1 MPAGSVVCH
10 FGAGRYSL
18 KICPRLSGSRII
30 RVDVDIPGLRSNTG
44 RCRVAA
50 DGVAL
55 PFRDYLFDVVMADN
69 VLEHLEHPQAVLQEI
84 ARSLKPDGA
93 FVFL

>member
-1 MPAGSVVCH
+1 
-10 FGAGRYSL
+10 
-18 KICPRLSGSRII
+18 
-30 RVDVDIPGLRSNTG
+30 
-44 RCRVAA
+44 VAA